1 MATYIIGDLHGCFD
15 EFQAILKQA
24 DFDPQFDELW
34 LTGDLIAR
42 GDKSLEC
49 LRFVKNLGKRAT
61 VVLGNHDLHLLA
73 TLEGI
78 KAVKEKDKVGAIL
91 DAEDRVELQNWL
103 RNRPL
108 IAVHPT
114 HNFVLVHAGLSP
126 EWDWAT
132 AQACAKETEAVLQ
145 SECYRDLLTGMYGNS
160 PDRWSENLSGMAR
173 WRYTINVCTRMRF
186 CYHDKR
192 LDFDCKLPVNEAPEE
207 LKPWFECDNSMF
219 AQRPIIFGHWA
230 SLIGYPTP
238 STVYALDTGCVWGN
252 HLTMIRWEDK
262 KIFTQERIKNNQLNN
277 TSLPRGA

>member
-24 DFDPQFDELW
+24 DFDPQTDELW

-49 LRFVKNLGKRAT
+49 LRFVKNLGARAT

-73 TLEGI
+73 TLEGL
-78 KAVKEKDKVGAIL
+78 KPVKEKDKVGAIFS
-91 DAEDRVELQNWL
+91 AEDRTELQNWL

-108 IAVHPT
+108 IALHPE
-114 HNFVLVHAGLSP
+114 HHFVLVHAGLSP
-126 EWDWAT
+126 EWDLAT
-132 AQACAKETEAVLQ
+132 ALACAKETEAVLQ
-145 SECYRDLLTGMYGNS
+145 SEHYVELLREMYGNS
-160 PDRWSENLSGMAR
+160 PDRWSADLSGMAR

-192 LDFDCKLPVNEAPEE
+192 LDFACKLPVEEAPGE
-207 LKPWFECDNSMF
+207 LKPWFECDNPMF
-219 AQRPIIFGHWA
+219 AQQPIIFGHWA

-238 STVYALDTGCVWGN
+238 PMVYALDTGCVWGN

-262 KIFTQERIKNNQLNN
+262 KIFTQERIKNNQSNH
-277 TSLPRGA
+277 SDLPN